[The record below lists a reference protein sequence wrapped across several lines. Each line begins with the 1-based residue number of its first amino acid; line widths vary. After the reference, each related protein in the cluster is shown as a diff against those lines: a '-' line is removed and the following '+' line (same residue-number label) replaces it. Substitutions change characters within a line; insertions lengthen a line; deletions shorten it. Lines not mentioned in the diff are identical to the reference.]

1 MKWFDRWFYKQAR
14 KAWENKDRYEEE
26 GVVRDR
32 SISKLAPA
40 MESDSIDWHQ
50 GLNISVKRV
59 NGGFIVN
66 FRKYDRIKDYHHN
79 NIHIITDEVDFN
91 KELGKLITLES
102 MR

>member
-14 KAWENKDRYEEE
+14 KAWENKDRYEE
-26 GVVRDR
+26 VVRDR
-32 SISKLAPA
+32 SVAQLVSAT
-40 MESDSIDWHQ
+40 ESDNIDWHQ

-66 FRKYDRIKDYHHN
+66 FRKYDRVKDYHHN